1 MGAFTAGFVQPVSA
15 HWDRLCQQNGGA
27 INPLS
32 VSRRRSVIN
41 ILLAHQ
47 QSMNIAKP
55 IRVLIVDDSALVRKM
70 LKAALAGDKQIEV
83 VGTAPDAYIAR
94 DKILTLKPDVITLD
108 IEMPRMDGITFLKK
122 LMQFKPIPVIVISS
136 LGHAAC
142 QASVDALRAGA
153 VEILCKPN
161 GPYSIGELGVIL
173 AEKIRTAASTRLPVR
188 GLDRDC
194 GGTSSSPSSLK
205 RRPRVNRT
213 QYDKDKIIVIG
224 ASTGGPGAIAEV
236 LGELPSNTP
245 PILIVQHMPP
255 IFTAHFASRLNQ
267 DCQIEVKEAVD
278 GDELLPGRALIAPG
292 NFHMTL
298 RKSDT
303 GLRVQISDGPQV
315 CFSRPSVDV
324 LFYSVAS
331 VAKNNAIG
339 VLLTG
344 MGADG
349 ARGLAEM
356 RNCGASTIA
365 QDEGTCVVFGMPK
378 EAIRMGAVEK
388 VLPLNQIASSILS
401 QLTLNPV

>member
-1 MGAFTAGFVQPVSA
+1 MT
-15 HWDRLCQQNGGA
+15 
-27 INPLS
+27 
-32 VSRRRSVIN
+32 
-41 ILLAHQ
+41 
-47 QSMNIAKP
+47 IAKP

-70 LKAALAGDKQIEV
+70 LTSALADDKQIVV

-94 DKILTLKPDVITLD
+94 DKILALNPDVITLD
-108 IEMPRMDGITFLKK
+108 IEMPRMDGITFLNK
-122 LMQFKPIPVIVISS
+122 LMQFRPLPVIVISS

-142 QASVDALRAGA
+142 QASIDALRVGA

-161 GPYSIGELGVIL
+161 GPYSIGELGIVL
-173 AEKIRTAASTRLPVR
+173 AEKIRTAAATRLPVR
-188 GLDRDC
+188 GLGRAF
-194 GGTSSSPSSLK
+194 GGTSPSSLTPK
-205 RRPRVNRT
+205 PRPRVNGT
-213 QYDKDKIIVIG
+213 QYATDKIIVIG

-236 LGELPSNTP
+236 LGALPSNTP

-255 IFTAHFASRLNQ
+255 IFTTHFASRLNQ

-298 RKSDT
+298 GKSDI

-349 ARGLAEM
+349 ARGLLEM
-356 RNCGASTIA
+356 RTCGAATIA
-365 QDEGTCVVFGMPK
+365 QNEDTCVVFGMPK

-401 QLTLNPV
+401 QLTLTPV